1 MSLNPI
7 GSSSPQAVTNR
18 LLQKLP
24 PPGASAAEPDNFSG
38 ILGDLMSISSSTP
51 PAAKEASQAPPPA
64 VSQAMNDLLSNQ
76 KDVQGDL
83 GLLKGYFAQS
93 PQTLNSLMGAL
104 QGKPADDKVAGASG
118 QAKVDNRQAQAIA
131 KYLAEAQKAD
141 AREMEGDGMTGL
153 GVVALFG

>member
-7 GSSSPQAVTNR
+7 GSSSSQAVTNR

-51 PAAKEASQAPPPA
+51 PAAKAAAEAPPPA
-64 VSQAMNDLLSNQ
+64 VSQAMNDLLSGQ

-93 PQTLNSLMGAL
+93 PQSLNSLMGAL
-104 QGKPADDKVAGASG
+104 QGAPAADKAATGGRDKV
-118 QAKVDNRQAQAIA
+118 DDRQAQAIA
-131 KYLAEAQKAD
+131 KYMAEAQKAD
-141 AREMEGDGMTGL
+141 AREAEGGMSGL

>member
-7 GSSSPQAVTNR
+7 GSSSSQAVTNR

-51 PAAKEASQAPPPA
+51 PAAKAAAEAPPPA
-64 VSQAMNDLLSNQ
+64 VSQAMNDLLSGQ

-93 PQTLNSLMGAL
+93 PQSLNSLMGAL
-104 QGKPADDKVAGASG
+104 QGAPAADKAAAGGRDKV
-118 QAKVDNRQAQAIA
+118 DDRQAQAIA
-131 KYLAEAQKAD
+131 KYMAEAQKAD
-141 AREMEGDGMTGL
+141 AREAEGGMSGL